1 MEENNIVIPLK
12 YKEGT
17 FTLKDITVSD
27 EECLVFEFDKY
38 GICECEVP
46 VTSSHIR
53 IYSLPEDVTD
63 TIKITYDEIGE
74 IQKVTYDNY
83 GQNAY
88 LYVNISTPKKR
99 EPIIDQYI
107 SQNVKKI
114 TDAILSIDEPIMRLI
129 FDRFYDGESVNFYV
143 AAGKER
149 DRVDILKE
157 YRNDLNAL
165 NNSGNYPPNEWIMA
179 DTKTLGIIL
188 MCCNHNESNKLFQEI
203 CDEMVNKIIKQI
215 EDKIEKTEDY
225 QLCVNQYD

>member
-63 TIKITYDEIGE
+63 TIKITYDELGE

-99 EPIIDQYI
+99 EPVIDQYI
-107 SQNVKKI
+107 SQGFKDQSYREGRTYEDYEAEMKLYSEYSVTEMDTVKGRRERGKRLL
-114 TDAILSIDEPIMRLI
+114 TMILRRNSIMLMFLMPDGTAASVKRVFDYLEAGLGTECFRRL
-129 FDRFYDGESVNFYV
+129 FE
-143 AAGKER
+143 
-149 DRVDILKE
+149 
-157 YRNDLNAL
+157 
-165 NNSGNYPPNEWIMA
+165 
-179 DTKTLGIIL
+179 IIL
-188 MCCNHNESNKLFQEI
+188 TDNGGEFKKVDQLERLECFFGR
-203 CDEMVNKIIKQI
+203 
-215 EDKIEKTEDY
+215 TEG
-225 QLCVNQYD
+225 LGVFPI